1 MTQTRYSVRP
11 WILSSRWLNWLLL
24 GLLSQAPSGAQPPPQ
39 PVVNPAEFEP
49 MSGVIIAYPPPVPM
63 NLVAEMSEDANV
75 LSVVP
80 NAGVMQSA
88 INAYRNNGVNLNNCT
103 FLICPASAELSR
115 DNGPW
120 YIFNGQ
126 GNQGIADNIISQS
139 TPNDSLPWYIGD
151 SLNIPVYQT
160 NLVIQGGNWMSDGLG
175 GAMSSA
181 MVYTQNPN
189 LTQTQIHDIVYRY
202 LGIDNYLVFDNC
214 GGYGNAHIDTWG
226 KLLDPGRVLIKR
238 YTTPAPELEALAHYI
253 STLKSSYGRP
263 YEVIRIDNDY
273 TTSYTNSLILNNKVL
288 VPTNNGHPLD
298 SVALRTYQEAMP
310 GYEVLGFG
318 PGWGPGNAL
327 HCRTMGITDR
337 YMLRITHIPIFDQ
350 ENFGQ
355 DYPVQAEVHAYSNM
369 PLVPGSPQLLWKVAG
384 GNYNSVTMTHTVGD
398 SFSASILPQPDS
410 TDIYY
415 YIHAEDDSNRSENHP
430 YIGAGNPHH
439 FFVGPDA
446 EPPTIEVELPETLL
460 PLSLPLPVVAEVRD
474 NRWITSVNL
483 EYMINGV
490 PVDTLEMALQPL
502 SAALYEVQPD
512 PQVQPGDQIQVR
524 IKAVDNSINQN
535 TAYAPQVGYYT
546 INVVGTLQNCVWNPC
561 GQPSGEAIFE
571 YLQRAGIECF
581 YAEEEPASFNRFK
594 RMFICL
600 GSWPSTYALTLA
612 QVNKI
617 TAYIQSGH
625 CVYLEGT
632 DCWAYDP
639 YHVQLSQAFGI
650 VGIWDGPI
658 VQSINPVLGV
668 SGTFTTGMSFNSANS
683 HYVDRIAPAPGSEM
697 IFVHADTAY
706 GVIHETQ
713 NYKTVGL
720 SVEFGGLSGNN
731 PASSKAN
738 LLRQILH
745 FFRPAVPST
754 SGLSQIE
761 VNAVAPL
768 QFKLRPNH
776 PNPFNAST
784 VLSYQ
789 LPVASHINLRVY
801 DTAGRSVETLVDGWR
816 SAGEH
821 QLTWEAGDL
830 AAGMYVYRIQ
840 AGDWTESGKMILLK

>member
-1 MTQTRYSVRP
+1 MREIISSF
-11 WILSSRWLNWLLL
+11 LSLVLILLL
-24 GLLSQAPSGAQPPPQ
+24 IAALQAPCSAQPPPQ
-39 PVVNPAEFEP
+39 PAVNPAEFEP

-63 NLVAEMSEDANV
+63 SLVAEMSEDANV

-88 INAYRNNGVNLNNCT
+88 ITAYGNNGVNLNNCT
-103 FLICPASAELSR
+103 FLICPASANLSR

-120 YIFNGQ
+120 YIFDGL
-126 GNQGIADNIISQS
+126 GCQGIADNINGLG

-160 NLVIQGGNWMSDGLG
+160 NLFVQGGNWMSDGMGTAL
-175 GAMSSA
+175 SSA
-181 MVYTQNPN
+181 LVYAQNGS
-189 LTQTQIHDIVYRY
+189 LTPAQIQDRVRSY
-202 LGIDNYLVFDNC
+202 LGVDNYLVTEGF
-214 GGYGNAHIDTWG
+214 GGYDFAHIDTWG
-226 KLLDPGRVLIKR
+226 KLLHPGRVLIKR
-238 YTTPAPELEALAHYI
+238 YTSPSPEMEALAYYI

-263 YEVIRIDNDY
+263 YEIIRIDNDY

-298 SVALRTYQEAMP
+298 SVALRTYHEAMP

-369 PLVPGSPQLLWKVAG
+369 PLVPGSPQFFWRVAG
-384 GNYNSVTMTHTVGD
+384 GNYNTVTMTHTVGD
-398 SFSASILPQPDS
+398 SFAASIPPQPDN

-415 YIHAEDDSNRSENHP
+415 YIHAEDDSNRNENHP

-439 FFVGPDA
+439 FFIGPDT
-446 EPPTIEVELPETLL
+446 EPPTIETEIPMTVL
-460 PLSLPLPVVAEVRD
+460 PLSLPLLIVADVRD
-474 NRWITSVNL
+474 NRWITSVTL
-483 EYMINGV
+483 EYMINGL
-490 PVDTLEMALQPL
+490 PEDTLEMTLQPL
-502 SAALYEVQPD
+502 SAALYDVQFD
-512 PQVQPGDQIQVR
+512 PQVQPGDQIQIR

-535 TAYAPQVGYYT
+535 TAYAPQAGYYT
-546 INVVGTLQNCVWNPC
+546 INVVGTLRTCVWNPC

-581 YAEEEPASFNRFK
+581 YTEEVPASFNRFAN
-594 RMFICL
+594 MFICL
-600 GSWPSTYALTLA
+600 GSWPCTYALTLA

-617 TAYIQSGH
+617 AAYIQSGH

-639 YHVQLSQAFGI
+639 YHTQLSQAFGI
-650 VGIWDGPI
+650 IGIWDGTY

-668 SGTFTTGMSFNSANS
+668 PGTFTAGMSFNSTNS
-683 HYVDRIAPAPGSEM
+683 HYVDRIAPAPASEL
-697 IFVHADTAY
+697 IFVHADTGF
-706 GVIHETQ
+706 GVVHETQ

-720 SVEFGGLSGNN
+720 SFEFGSLSGNN

-738 LLRQILH
+738 LLRQILR
-745 FFRPAVPST
+745 FFRPAAAST

-761 VNAVAPL
+761 ANAVTPI
-768 QFKLRPNH
+768 QFKLTQNH
-776 PNPFNAST
+776 PNPFNGMTAIN
-784 VLSYQ
+784 YQ
-789 LPVASHINLRVY
+789 LSGDSFVHLWVY
-801 DTAGRSVETLVDGWR
+801 DTAGRLVATLVDGYR
-816 SAGEH
+816 QAGEH
-821 QLTWEAGDL
+821 ELTWDAGEMATGIYFASLEAGE
-830 AAGMYVYRIQ
+830 YVSVQ
-840 AGDWTESGKMILLK
+840 KMVMMK